1 MSRAAI
7 SVFVWGIY
15 MLAMGTTYLFVPHVA
30 MPLFGFPAS
39 DEVWI
44 RMVAMF
50 SVILGYFY
58 IQTARHEMRPF
69 FTWKIHGHL
78 FGVVCMVLFVILK
91 LGPPNLLLLAGADLI
106 AAVWTAWAL
115 RNPRLPAPAPA

>member
-7 SVFVWGIY
+7 SVIVWGIY
-15 MLAMGTTYLFVPHVA
+15 LFVMGITFILVPQVA
-30 MPLFGFPAS
+30 LPLFGFPPS

-50 SVILGYFY
+50 TLILGYFY
-58 IQTARHEMRPF
+58 MQTARHEMRQF
-69 FTWKIHGHL
+69 FYWKVHGHI
-78 FGVVCMVLFVILK
+78 FGVVCMVLFVILR
-91 LGPPNLLLLAGADLI
+91 LGPPNLLLLASADLI

-115 RNPRLPAPAPA
+115 RHPRVAAPAPA